1 MLKKNENILDKIVK
15 RDYNNELEA
24 LLEKK
29 YFSEDTK
36 SILLSILYK
45 LETSY
50 KDYKQVKQ
58 DVETKEQI
66 IETLIK
72 NIKENCNEIKL
83 VNPNSKESEML
94 KGKSFWV
101 EKNRKIIFCYPIE
114 RKVLYCISKI
124 SQKDRIIKG
133 KYFLIDK
140 TLSDLITVGK
150 NISTV
155 EPLRDFNGYSW
166 TTISR
171 EIESVDHNLIFQN
184 LVLLLGNK
192 FIDKWLI
199 NKEAMLDYMEIF
211 INKMEEIYGKKNA
224 TEFIK
229 RLKDISVLLEVKY
242 DKESSKKIRNIKKEI
257 EEKLEEI
264 EDNKVFLEGL
274 TKEKRKLTRE
284 IRKID
289 ETINN
294 KDMLQSEYEK
304 RNEKLPLEEKIF
316 SIRILSK
323 LMEEERAKKI
333 EQIEK
338 INELMNPQ
346 KFVEYKRELENKQ
359 ETLKILDTFDIE
371 KDIEELKLQMQK
383 IFLKCFKHKMQTTET
398 KNDMLKL
405 IYEFRYYTL
414 LPYNYDKSIR
424 EVEELKKIIEDIER
438 VLLKKAHDMKI
449 IEKFSKQ
456 EDVDYELLKCIFSTR
471 SINLE
476 EIYVKLTK
484 EKEEYFI
491 QIFDGES
498 FEDKIEIKEPE
509 KINKRDL
516 YIRLNKKVKA
526 FY

>member
-15 RDYNNELEA
+15 KDYNNELEA

-50 KDYKQVKQ
+50 KDYRQVKQ
-58 DVETKEQI
+58 DVETKEKM
-66 IETLIK
+66 IETFIK

-83 VNPNSKESEML
+83 VNPNSKESEIL
-94 KGKSFWV
+94 KGKSFCV

-124 SQKDRIIKG
+124 SQKDKIIKD

-171 EIESVDHNLIFQN
+171 EIESVDHNLIYQN
-184 LVLLLGNK
+184 LVLLLGNN
-192 FIDKWLI
+192 FMDKWLT
-199 NKEAMLDYMEIF
+199 NKEAVLDYMEIF
-211 INKMEEIYGKKNA
+211 INKLETTYGKENA
-224 TEFIK
+224 NEFIK
-229 RLKDISVLLEVKY
+229 KLKDISVLLEVKY
-242 DKESSKKIRNIKKEI
+242 DKEASKKIKNIKKEI

-264 EDNKVFLEGL
+264 EDNKVFLESL
-274 TKEKRKLTRE
+274 TREKRKLARE
-284 IRKID
+284 IRNID

-294 KDMLQSEYEK
+294 KEMLQSEYDK
-304 RNEKLPLEEKIF
+304 RNEELPLEEKIF

-323 LMEEERAKKI
+323 LMEEERTKKI
-333 EQIEK
+333 ERIEK

-346 KFVEYKRELENKQ
+346 KFVEYKRDLENKQ
-359 ETLKILDTFDIE
+359 EILKVLETVDIE
-371 KDIEELKLQMQK
+371 KDIEQLKLQLQK
-383 IFLKCFKHKMQTTET
+383 IFLKCFEHKMKTVET
-398 KNDMLKL
+398 KQEMTKM
-405 IYEFRYYTL
+405 IYEFRYYTM
-414 LPYNYDKSIR
+414 LPYSYEKSIR
-424 EVEELKKIIEDIER
+424 EVEELRETIETLER
-438 VLLKKAHDMKI
+438 SLLKKSHDMKI

-456 EDVDYELLKCIFSTR
+456 EDVDYELLKHIFSTR

-484 EKEEYFI
+484 ERENYFI
-491 QIFDGES
+491 QIFEGES
-498 FEDKIEIKEPE
+498 FEDKIQIQEPD

>member
-211 INKMEEIYGKKNA
+211 INKMEEIYGKKSA

-359 ETLKILDTFDIE
+359 ETLKILDTLDIE

>member
-15 RDYNNELEA
+15 KDYNNELEA

-58 DVETKEQI
+58 DVETKEKM
-66 IETLIK
+66 IETFIK

-83 VNPNSKESEML
+83 VNPNSKESEIL

-124 SQKDRIIKG
+124 SQKDKIIKD
-133 KYFLIDK
+133 KYFLINK

-171 EIESVDHNLIFQN
+171 EIESVDHNLIYQN
-184 LVLLLGNK
+184 LALLLGNN
-192 FIDKWLI
+192 FMDKWLT
-199 NKEAMLDYMEIF
+199 NKEAVLDYMEIF
-211 INKMEEIYGKKNA
+211 INKLEATYGKENA
-224 TEFIK
+224 NEFIK
-229 RLKDISVLLEVKY
+229 RLKDISILLEVKY
-242 DKESSKKIRNIKKEI
+242 DKEASKKIKNIKKV
-257 EEKLEEI
+257 EEI
-264 EDNKVFLEGL
+264 EDNKIFLESL
-274 TKEKRKLTRE
+274 TKEKRKLTGE
-284 IRKID
+284 IRNID

-294 KDMLQSEYEK
+294 KEMLQSEYDK

-333 EQIEK
+333 ERIEK

-346 KFVEYKRELENKQ
+346 KFVEYKRNLESKKQ
-359 ETLKILDTFDIE
+359 ILKVLDTFDIE
-371 KDIEELKLQMQK
+371 KDIEELKLQLQK
-383 IFLKCFKHKMQTTET
+383 IFLKCFEHKMKMTET
-398 KNDMLKL
+398 KQEMTKM
-405 IYEFRYYTL
+405 IYEFRYYTM
-414 LPYNYDKSIR
+414 LPYSYEKSIR
-424 EVEELKKIIEDIER
+424 EVEELKSTIEHIER
-438 VLLKKAHDMKI
+438 TLLEKSHNMKI

-456 EDVDYELLKCIFSTR
+456 EDVDYELLKYIFSTR

-484 EKEEYFI
+484 EKENYFI

-498 FEDKIEIKEPE
+498 FEDKIQIQEPD
-509 KINKRDL
+509 KINKKDL

>member
-1 MLKKNENILDKIVK
+1 MKFQKYLIFKRRNILLKKNENILDKIVK

-211 INKMEEIYGKKNA
+211 INKMEEIYGKK
-224 TEFIK
+224 
-229 RLKDISVLLEVKY
+229 
-242 DKESSKKIRNIKKEI
+242 
-257 EEKLEEI
+257 
-264 EDNKVFLEGL
+264 
-274 TKEKRKLTRE
+274 
-284 IRKID
+284 
-289 ETINN
+289 
-294 KDMLQSEYEK
+294 
-304 RNEKLPLEEKIF
+304 
-316 SIRILSK
+316 
-323 LMEEERAKKI
+323 
-333 EQIEK
+333 
-338 INELMNPQ
+338 
-346 KFVEYKRELENKQ
+346 
-359 ETLKILDTFDIE
+359 
-371 KDIEELKLQMQK
+371 MQ
-383 IFLKCFKHKMQTTET
+383 L
-398 KNDMLKL
+398 
-405 IYEFRYYTL
+405 
-414 LPYNYDKSIR
+414 
-424 EVEELKKIIEDIER
+424 
-438 VLLKKAHDMKI
+438 
-449 IEKFSKQ
+449 
-456 EDVDYELLKCIFSTR
+456 
-471 SINLE
+471 NL
-476 EIYVKLTK
+476 
-484 EKEEYFI
+484 
-491 QIFDGES
+491 
-498 FEDKIEIKEPE
+498 
-509 KINKRDL
+509 
-516 YIRLNKKVKA
+516 
-526 FY
+526 